1 MVCRRLLPATTAL
14 RERLL
19 QGLEPTT
26 RRHHQ
31 PSHMAAAAEAPRG
44 QGGHDVAVATTI
56 IAAGRPQAWVWRIDP
71 GLSDRDADS
80 AARLNVVPDR

>member
-1 MVCRRLLPATTAL
+1 
-14 RERLL
+14 
-19 QGLEPTT
+19 
-26 RRHHQ
+26 
-31 PSHMAAAAEAPRG
+31 MAAAAEAPRG